1 MKDLIKGIAIL
12 VCCALL
18 VLGVCAGCLKIV
30 LDSANHVEIYET
42 NDIQDYGV
50 YTGNCDNGP
59 PTEFITSFFPEK
71 IDETFTQIVYHY
83 KAKAFDTYAYEAYL
97 EFVIE
102 DENAFSSFLNR
113 YVDTADAEP
122 FLYDNSLLEY
132 SISNVIRIQKPA
144 NESGA
149 YAISYAEI
157 GKILYSTDEQRIIF
171 VAIGVYDGGGTDTSE
186 LDYFF
191 SKFQINCANY
201 QNNAFYT
208 HEDQMKGILFK
219 DR

>member
-1 MKDLIKGIAIL
+1 M
-12 VCCALL
+12 
-18 VLGVCAGCLKIV
+18 
-30 LDSANHVEIYET
+30 
-42 NDIQDYGV
+42 
-50 YTGNCDNGP
+50 
-59 PTEFITSFFPEK
+59 
-71 IDETFTQIVYHY
+71 
-83 KAKAFDTYAYEAYL
+83 